1 MGVAGG
7 VRASRLARF
16 QRLLRA
22 GEPILQPRNRSLL
35 GVAITVRKEYRPLI
49 DVIHH
54 LPEILKGL
62 QVLQE
67 IRHRYGWAFL
77 NLLRY
82 RGKSPGGS

>member
-1 MGVAGG
+1 MGVAGA

-16 QRLLRA
+16 QCFLRP
-22 GEPILQPRNRSLL
+22 GEPILQPRNWGIL
-35 GVAITVRKEYRPLI
+35 GVALTAREAYRLLI

-77 NLLRY
+77 NLLRN
-82 RGKSPGGS
+82 RGKSPGGG